1 MNCMHRLNV
10 DICTLSGV
18 QISTSALCTNMMGI
32 KGVVTLRQLHK
43 HLTAAEYWTVWV
55 QTPQLLTAAGPWT
68 VWVHTPQLLP
78 AVGLVCSKL
87 KLHAFRWALAPSYN
101 SIATLMQCFSV
112 PAGFVS
118 AYCKS
123 VTVAMTTLQHDAL
136 MRLIIYCF
144 CQWWLKTVI
153 VRQLLWYKYLHIMCL
168 FNALL
173 SRKDATHSSF
183 PCQNKNISRLT
194 K

>member
-1 MNCMHRLNV
+1 MCYELMNWMHRLYV

-18 QISTSALCTNMMGI
+18 QISTCALCSANMMGI
-32 KGVVTLRQLHK
+32 KWVVTLEDPLQLHNSSLLLNTK
-43 HLTAAEYWTVWV
+43 QFEFTLHNSS
-55 QTPQLLTAAGPWT
+55 QLLNTE
-68 VWVHTPQLLP
+68 QFEF
-78 AVGLVCSKL
+78 
-87 KLHAFRWALAPSYN
+87 KLHAFRWALDPSYN

-112 PAGFVS
+112 LAGFVP

-168 FNALL
+168 FHALL
-173 SRKDATHSSF
+173 SRRDATHRFF